1 MSDDAFHT
9 MLAKAVDQLRG
20 ATDLTMR
27 EIIGLSA
34 LPTSARTPEVCY
46 SLGVLEGAAAA
57 LRATRSEML
66 DDLDLLLAAAKPA
79 SEPVTTAADRSA

>member
-1 MSDDAFHT
+1 MSDEALRV

-66 DDLDLLLAAAKPA
+66 DDLDLLLAGPKPDTQ
-79 SEPVTTAADRSA
+79 PVTTAADRTS